1 MKQLKGIALISG
13 GIDSP
18 VAVYLM
24 MNQGVDVVA
33 LHLDTRPYSDE
44 TPFEKTKE
52 VIKILEKHFNKK
64 IPLKIIP
71 HAKNQKEIAA
81 NCDPHL
87 RCVLC
92 RRIMYRIAEKVAE
105 KEGANFIFTGEVIG
119 QKASQTLE
127 NLYVIDKS
135 ISMSVLRPLIGFD
148 KEDTIKIAKEIGTFD
163 TTATKGGCCSLVPN
177 QPATRATLQRVEEE
191 EKKLNIGKLIKV

>member
-1 MKQLKGIALISG
+1 MKAIALISG

-24 MNQGVDVVA
+24 MKQGVDVVA

-44 TPFEKTKE
+44 TPFERTKQ

-81 NCDPHL
+81 NADKHL

-92 RRIMYRIAEKVAE
+92 RRIMYRIAEKLAE
-105 KEGANFIFTGEVIG
+105 KEGADFIFTGEAIG

-127 NLYVIDKS
+127 NLYVIDKA
-135 ISMSVLRPLIGFD
+135 ISMPVLRPLIGFD

-163 TTATKGGCCSLVPN
+163 TTAIRGGCCSLVPDL
-177 QPATRATLQRVEEE
+177 PATRAVLERVEDE
-191 EKKLNIGKLIKV
+191 EKKINIEKIIKEI